1 MRQTTLTSN
10 TDTPI
15 KVDFALKGTPQHL
28 ELFGGPW
35 NLSVPAVPTM
45 FLRKQSA
52 RRTRWSTRLD
62 FRPTSGRTEAGT
74 VVWWNYLT
82 YSSMGVRRA
91 ADGSRIIRFKPA
103 EGAEKSIGLE
113 TKDADVLL
121 VIDCQDLYYR
131 LGFQEVKDGSSD
143 DVSEITWVGS
153 VSTDIMTRDPTVGAA
168 FTGMMMGV
176 YAFGEMERCLV
187 PAVFKFAAFE

>member
-15 KVDFALKGTPQHL
+15 KVDFALEGTPQHL

-35 NLSVPAVPTM
+35 NLSVPAAPTM

-62 FRPTSGRTEAGT
+62 FRPTSYRTEAGT

-82 YSSMGVRRA
+82 YSSIGVRRA
-91 ADGSRIIRFKPA
+91 ADGSRIVRFKPA
-103 EGAEKSIGLE
+103 EGAEKTIGLE
-113 TKDADVLL
+113 TRDADVLL
-121 VIDCQDLYYR
+121 VVDCQDLYYR
-131 LGFQEVKDGSSD
+131 LGFQEVENGSSD
-143 DVSEITWVGS
+143 GVSEITWVGS

-168 FTGMMMGV
+168 FTGMMMGL

>member
-1 MRQTTLTSN
+1 
-10 TDTPI
+10 
-15 KVDFALKGTPQHL
+15 
-28 ELFGGPW
+28 
-35 NLSVPAVPTM
+35 M

-82 YSSMGVRRA
+82 YSSIGVRQA

-103 EGAEKSIGLE
+103 EGAEKINGLE

-121 VIDCQDLYYR
+121 VVDCQDLYYR
-131 LGFQEVKDGSSD
+131 LGFKEVKDGSVD
-143 DVSEITWVGS
+143 GVSEITWVGS

-168 FTGMMMGV
+168 FTGMMMGL

-187 PAVFKFAAFE
+187 PAVFRFAAFE

>member
-15 KVDFALKGTPQHL
+15 KVDFALEGTPQHL

-35 NLSVPAVPTM
+35 NLSVPAAPTM

-62 FRPTSGRTEAGT
+62 FRPTSYRTEAGT

-82 YSSMGVRRA
+82 YSSIGVRRA
-91 ADGSRIIRFKPA
+91 ADGSRIVRFKPA
-103 EGAEKSIGLE
+103 EGAEKTIGLE
-113 TKDADVLL
+113 TRDALL
-121 VIDCQDLYYR
+121 VVDCQDLYYR
-131 LGFQEVKDGSSD
+131 LGFQEVENGSSD
-143 DVSEITWVGS
+143 GVSEITWVGS

-168 FTGMMMGV
+168 FTGMMMGL